1 MRYLG
6 VDYGTER
13 VGLATGEDSP
23 FFVAAW
29 RTVEPRDADDALRL
43 VAEAA
48 AEDGSEVI
56 VVGLPYA
63 LAGGEEGETA
73 RAARAFAARLAELTG
88 LEVRTEDER
97 MTSVMADR
105 MKRDYGGGGKKFDR
119 DAVAAAI
126 MLETHIE
133 SAERGVAS

>member
-1 MRYLG
+1 
-6 VDYGTER
+6 
-13 VGLATGEDSP
+13 
-23 FFVAAW
+23 AAW
-29 RTVEPRDADDALRL
+29 RTVEPRDADDAVRL

-63 LAGGEEGETA
+63 LPGGEEGEIAQQT
-73 RAARAFAARLAELTG
+73 RAFAALLAERTG

-97 MTSVMADR
+97 LTSVLADR
-105 MKRDYGGGGKKFDR
+105 MKRDYGSGSKKFDR
-119 DAVAAAI
+119 DAVAAAV

-133 SAERGVAS
+133 TRKREDDGKG